1 MKTVRL
7 NDGTIIPALGQGTWE
22 MGEDPVKHDQE
33 LEALRYGIEH
43 GMTLIDTAEMYGEG
57 KAEQLVG
64 EAIRGYDRS
73 KLYLVSK
80 VYPWNA
86 GREHIFTSCEQSL
99 KRLGTN
105 YLDLYLLHWRGDVP
119 LQETV
124 SCMEELVQQGLIRH
138 WGVSNFDVSDMDELM
153 AAGGR
158 NCVTDQVLYH
168 LGSRGVEYDLMPWL
182 KKHGMLTMSYSP
194 LVRTVELR
202 KRIVTHPS
210 VKKVAADHHMTE
222 TQVMLAFLIHDP
234 TVFAVPKASTIEH
247 VKMNCA
253 VLDVE
258 LGESEYAMLSDAFP
272 VPDHKVELDMF

>member
-7 NDGTIIPALGQGTWE
+7 NDGTMIPALGQGTWE

-57 KAEQLVG
+57 KSEQLVG

-119 LQETV
+119 LRETV
-124 SCMEELVQQGLIRH
+124 SCMEELVKKGLIRH

-153 AAGGR
+153 AAGGC

>member
-33 LEALRYGIEH
+33 LEALCYGIEH

-64 EAIRGYDRS
+64 EALRGYDRS

-86 GREHIFTSCEQSL
+86 GRDHIFTSCEQSL
-99 KRLGTN
+99 KRLGTD

-119 LQETV
+119 LRETV

-138 WGVSNFDVSDMDELM
+138 WGVSNFDVSDMEDLM
-153 AAGGR
+153 AAGGEG
-158 NCVTDQVLYH
+158 CVTDQVLYH
-168 LGSRGVEYDLMPWL
+168 LGSRGVEYDLVPWL
-182 KKHGMLTMSYSP
+182 KGHDMLTMSYSP

-202 KRIVTHPS
+202 KRIVTHPA
-210 VKKVAADHHMTE
+210 VKKVARDHQITE

-258 LGESEYAMLSDAFP
+258 LSESEYALLSDAFP

>member
-1 MKTVRL
+1 M
-7 NDGTIIPALGQGTWE
+7 IPSLGQGTWE
-22 MGEDPVKHDQE
+22 MGENPVKHDQE
-33 LEALRYGIEH
+33 LAALRYGIEH

-57 KAEQLVG
+57 KSEQLVG

-105 YLDLYLLHWRGDVP
+105 YLDLYLLHWRGDIP

-124 SCMEELVQQGLIRH
+124 SCMEELVQHGLIHH

-258 LGESEYAMLSDAFP
+258 LSESEYALLSDVFP

>member
-7 NDGTIIPALGQGTWE
+7 NDGTMIPALGQGTWE

-43 GMTLIDTAEMYGEG
+43 GMILIDTAEMYGEG
-57 KAEQLVG
+57 KSEQLVG

-105 YLDLYLLHWRGDVP
+105 YLDLYLLHWRGDIP

-258 LGESEYAMLSDAFP
+258 LGESEYVMLSDAFP

>member
-1 MKTVRL
+1 M
-7 NDGTIIPALGQGTWE
+7 IPALGQGTWE

-33 LEALRYGIEH
+33 LAALRYGIEH

-57 KAEQLVG
+57 KSEQLVG

-105 YLDLYLLHWRGDVP
+105 YLDLYLLHWRGDIP

-124 SCMEELVQQGLIRH
+124 SCMEELVQHGLIH
-138 WGVSNFDVSDMDELM
+138 NWGVSNFDVSDMDELM
-153 AAGGR
+153 AAGGEH
-158 NCVTDQVLYH
+158 CVTDQVLYH
-168 LGSRGVEYDLMPWL
+168 LGSRGVEYDLVPWL

-258 LGESEYAMLSDAFP
+258 LSESEYALLSDVFP

>member
-1 MKTVRL
+1 M
-7 NDGTIIPALGQGTWE
+7 IPALGQGTWE

-105 YLDLYLLHWRGDVP
+105 YLDLYLLHWRE
-119 LQETV
+119 ETDLTFLV
-124 SCMEELVQQGLIRH
+124 KAMEDAVEEGLIRR
-138 WGVSNFDVSDMDELM
+138 WGVSNFDT
-153 AAGGR
+153 A
-158 NCVTDQVLYH
+158 
-168 LGSRGVEYDLMPWL
+168 DLEDL
-182 KKHGMLTMSYSP
+182 LA
-194 LVRTVELR
+194 
-202 KRIVTHPS
+202 
-210 VKKVAADHHMTE
+210 VKNGNRCFSN
-222 TQVMLAFLIHDP
+222 QIF
-234 TVFAVPKASTIEH
+234 
-247 VKMNCA
+247 
-253 VLDVE
+253 
-258 LGESEYAMLSDAFP
+258 
-272 VPDHKVELDMF
+272 

>member
-33 LEALRYGIEH
+33 LAALRYGMEH

-57 KAEQLVG
+57 RSEQLVG
-64 EAIRGYDRS
+64 EAICGYDRS

-99 KRLGTN
+99 KRLGTD

-153 AAGGR
+153 ADGGR

-168 LGSRGVEYDLMPWL
+168 LGSRGVEYDLVPWL
-182 KKHGMLTMSYSP
+182 KKHNMLTMSYSP

-202 KRIVTHPS
+202 KRIVTHPA
-210 VKKVAADHHMTE
+210 VMKVAADHQITE

-247 VKMNCA
+247 VQQNRD
-253 VLDVE
+253 VLDME
-258 LGESEYAMLSDAFP
+258 LSDEEYASLSAAFP
-272 VPDHKVELDMF
+272 VPDHKVELEMF

>member
-7 NDGTIIPALGQGTWE
+7 NDGTLIPALGQGTWE

-43 GMTLIDTAEMYGEG
+43 GMILIDTAEMYGEG
-57 KAEQLVG
+57 KSEQLVG

>member
-7 NDGTIIPALGQGTWE
+7 NDGTMIPVLGQGTWE

-105 YLDLYLLHWRGDVP
+105 YLDLYLLHWRGDIP

-182 KKHGMLTMSYSP
+182 KKHGMVTMSYSP

>member
-7 NDGTIIPALGQGTWE
+7 NDGTVIPALGQGTWE

-33 LEALRYGIEH
+33 LAALRYGIEH

-57 KAEQLVG
+57 RSEQLVG

-105 YLDLYLLHWRGDVP
+105 YLDLYLLHWRGDIP

-138 WGVSNFDVSDMDELM
+138 WGVSNFDVSDMEELI
-153 AAGGR
+153 AAGGS

-168 LGSRGVEYDLMPWL
+168 LGSRGVEYDLVPWL

-202 KRIVTHPS
+202 KRIVTHPA
-210 VKKVAADHHMTE
+210 VKKVARDHQITE

-258 LGESEYAMLSDAFP
+258 LSESEYALLSDAFP

>member
-7 NDGTIIPALGQGTWE
+7 NDGTVIPALGQGTWE

-33 LEALRYGIEH
+33 LAALRYGIEH

-57 KAEQLVG
+57 KSEQLVG

-105 YLDLYLLHWRGDVP
+105 YLDLYLLHWRGDIP

-124 SCMEELVQQGLIRH
+124 SCMEELVQHGLIRH

-168 LGSRGVEYDLMPWL
+168 LGSRGVEYDLVPWL

-210 VKKVAADHHMTE
+210 VKKVAADYHMTE

>member
-7 NDGTIIPALGQGTWE
+7 NDGTMIPALGQGTWE

-43 GMTLIDTAEMYGEG
+43 GMILIDTAEMYGEG
-57 KAEQLVG
+57 KSEQLVG

>member
-7 NDGTIIPALGQGTWE
+7 NDGTMIPALGQGTWE

-43 GMTLIDTAEMYGEG
+43 GMILIDTAEMYGEG

-105 YLDLYLLHWRGDVP
+105 YLDLYLLHWRGDIP

-182 KKHGMLTMSYSP
+182 KKHGMVTMSYSP

>member
-7 NDGTIIPALGQGTWE
+7 NDGTMIPALGQGTWE

-33 LEALRYGIEH
+33 LAALRYGIEH

-57 KAEQLVG
+57 KSEQLVG
-64 EAIRGYDRS
+64 EVIRGYDRS

-105 YLDLYLLHWRGDVP
+105 YLDLYLLHWRGDIP

-124 SCMEELVQQGLIRH
+124 SCMEELVQHGLIHH

-168 LGSRGVEYDLMPWL
+168 QGSRGVEYDLVPWL

>member
-7 NDGTIIPALGQGTWE
+7 NDGTMIPALGQGTWE

-105 YLDLYLLHWRGDVP
+105 YLDLYLLHWRGDIP

-182 KKHGMLTMSYSP
+182 KKHGMVTMSYSP

>member
-7 NDGTIIPALGQGTWE
+7 NDGTMIPALGQGTWE

-33 LEALRYGIEH
+33 LAALRYGIEH

-57 KAEQLVG
+57 KSEQLVG
-64 EAIRGYDRS
+64 EVIRGYDRS

-105 YLDLYLLHWRGDVP
+105 YLDLYLLHWRGDIP

-124 SCMEELVQQGLIRH
+124 SCMEELVQHGLIHH

-168 LGSRGVEYDLMPWL
+168 LGSRGVEYDLVPWL